1 MKKII
6 IWLLAIGLISGIAVY
21 FFVFYYGAK
30 HEDPLKSEQM
40 VSVDAKDLMAKYE
53 LNEDTANKLY
63 LGKVIKVSGD
73 ISDILFENNRYT
85 INYATNGVMG
95 TVLCE
100 MDTLENTKVKTLIIG
115 SKVVIAGVCNGI
127 NMDVYLDRCKL
138 AE

>member
-6 IWLLAIGLISGIAVY
+6 IWLFAIGLIAAIAVY
-21 FFVFYYGAK
+21 TFVFYYGAK
-30 HEDPLKSEQM
+30 HEDPLEASQM
-40 VSVDAKDLMAKYE
+40 VKVDAKTLFDQYSIDE
-53 LNEDTANKLY
+53 NNANKLY

-73 ISDILFENNRYT
+73 ISDIQFENNRYT
-85 INYATNGVMG
+85 INYLTGGVMG

-100 MDTLENTKVKTLIIG
+100 MDTLENVRVKALQIG
-115 SKVVIAGVCNGI
+115 SKVSIAGFCNGI

>member
-6 IWLLAIGLISGIAVY
+6 TWLLAIGLISGIALY

-30 HEDPLKSEQM
+30 HEDPLKSAQM
-40 VSVDAKDLMAKYE
+40 VAVDAKDLFGQYE
-53 LNEDTANKLY
+53 LNEESANKLY

-73 ISDILFENNRYT
+73 ISDIQFDKNRYT
-85 INYATNGVMG
+85 ISYATNGVMG

-100 MDTLENTKVKTLIIG
+100 MDTLENPKVKTLIIG
-115 SKVVIAGVCNGI
+115 SKVSIAGFCNGI

>member
-6 IWLLAIGLISGIAVY
+6 IWLLAIGLISGIAIY
-21 FFVFYYGAK
+21 FFVFHYGAK

-40 VSVDAKDLMAKYE
+40 VSVDAKYLFDQYA
-53 LNEDTANKLY
+53 LNEVSANKLY

-73 ISDILFENNRYT
+73 ISDIQFDKNRYT
-85 INYATNGVMG
+85 ISYATNGVIG

-100 MDTLENTKVKTLIIG
+100 MDTLENPKVKSLIIG
-115 SKVVIAGVCNGI
+115 SKIVIAGFCNGI

>member
-6 IWLLAIGLISGIAVY
+6 IWLLAIGLISGIALY

-30 HEDPLKSEQM
+30 HKDPLNSEQM
-40 VSVDAKDLMAKYE
+40 VSVDAKDLFNQYE
-53 LNEDTANKLY
+53 LNEVSANKLY

-73 ISDILFENNRYT
+73 ISDIQFDKNRYT
-85 INYATNGVMG
+85 ISYATNGVMG

-100 MDTLENTKVKTLIIG
+100 MDTLENSKVNTLIIG
-115 SKVVIAGVCNGI
+115 SKVSIAGFCNGI

>member
-1 MKKII
+1 M
-6 IWLLAIGLISGIAVY
+6 AIGLISGIAVY

-30 HEDPLKSEQM
+30 HEDPLKSAQM
-40 VSVDAKDLMAKYE
+40 VSVDAKDLFGQYE
-53 LNEDTANKLY
+53 LNEDSANKLY

-73 ISDILFENNRYT
+73 ISDIQYNNMRYT
-85 INYATNGVMG
+85 ISYATNGMMG

-100 MDTLENTKVKTLIIG
+100 MDTLENPKVKTLIIG
-115 SKVVIAGVCNGI
+115 SKVIIAGFCNGI

>member
-30 HEDPLKSEQM
+30 HEDPLKSAQM
-40 VSVDAKDLMAKYE
+40 VSVDAKDLFGQYE
-53 LNEDTANKLY
+53 LNEDSANKLY
-63 LGKVIKVSGD
+63 LGKVIKVRGD
-73 ISDILFENNRYT
+73 ISDIQYNNNRYT
-85 INYATNGVMG
+85 ISYATNGMMG

-100 MDTLENTKVKTLIIG
+100 MDTLENPIVKTLIIG
-115 SKVVIAGVCNGI
+115 QKAIIAGFCNGI

>member
-6 IWLLAIGLISGIAVY
+6 IWLFAIGLISGIAVY
-21 FFVFYYGAK
+21 FFVFHYGAK

-40 VSVDAKDLMAKYE
+40 VSVYAKDLFNQYE
-53 LNEDTANKLY
+53 LNEVSANKLY

-73 ISDILFENNRYT
+73 ISDIQLDKNRYT
-85 INYATNGVMG
+85 ISYATDGVMG

-100 MDTLENTKVKTLIIG
+100 MDTLENPKVKSLTIG
-115 SKVVIAGVCNGI
+115 SKAVIAGFCNGI